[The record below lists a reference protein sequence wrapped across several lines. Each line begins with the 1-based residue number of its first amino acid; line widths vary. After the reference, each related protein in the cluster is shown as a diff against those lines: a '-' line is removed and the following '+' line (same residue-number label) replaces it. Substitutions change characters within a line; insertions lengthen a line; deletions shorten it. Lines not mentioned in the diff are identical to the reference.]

1 MVDLLVSQEATSSLL
16 QKETGSVR
24 VEDLS
29 DGIYLFVIM
38 KKSKMDL
45 HSVLF

>member
-29 DGIYLFVIM
+29 DGIYLFVIIHRE
-38 KKSKMDL
+38 KE
-45 HSVLF
+45 

>member
-1 MVDLLVSQEATSSLL
+1 MVDLLVSQEASSLL

-29 DGIYLFVIM
+29 DGIYLFVIVN
-38 KKSKMDL
+38 KSKMDL